1 MTRSWM
7 TFLAVMFILIAMFW
21 SFGGKEIVDYVPY
34 YYQRLTG
41 QSVTV
46 SVKGVTIGTEV
57 EHSAHA
63 KAKGLSGRRNLPLDR
78 GMLFRFET
86 PGKYEFIMQDMR
98 FALDIIWIQDGKI
111 VDIWKSASPNSDP
124 PVSHIPTQ
132 VASDV
137 LEVRAGVAKNW
148 EVGNTVEIKSNGWF
162 FR

>member
-1 MTRSWM
+1 M
-7 TFLAVMFILIAMFW
+7 TFLAVSFILIAMAW
-21 SFGGKEIVDYVPY
+21 SYGGKEIVDYVPY

-46 SVKGVTIGTEV
+46 RVNGVNIGAEV
-57 EHSAHA
+57 ERSTHA
-63 KAKGLSGRRNLPLDR
+63 KEKGLSGRRNLPSDR

-111 VDIWKSASPNSDP
+111 VEIWKNAKADTTP
-124 PVSHIPTQ
+124 PSFYTPSQT
-132 VASDV
+132 ASDV
-137 LEVRAGVAKNW
+137 LEVRSGIASTW
-148 EVGNTVEIKSNGWF
+148 NTGDAIEIKSNGWF